1 MSIQLP
7 QTAAR
12 PAGDEPR
19 RQTLEPLDHA
29 GELVNRLTDRGL
41 RASAAPLG
49 SPEGAPAVT
58 AQRTDVHPYVGRLVA
73 LLPCPGSGELYW
85 HWQRPFRGSRWIGAR
100 WFQPFSPAYAYDDT
114 ADAIAAVIA
123 DELRASAR
131 LRYGSAARPDAV
143 AEPDGEVLVYT
154 GHRVHALVSRML
166 ERLKALENDLEDP
179 DLLADLYGID
189 HLATQLRRAAARSA
203 VLGGRTARRASTPMP
218 VSTVLRQAMAEV
230 EAYQRVRL
238 TLPDDDMEIPGYA
251 GPDVIHIL
259 AELVE
264 NATRF
269 FGGTVRMVTVQAPGG
284 LGVEVRDEGKWAL
297 SAARLA
303 ELRRILEAP
312 FQVSLR
318 EQVRQG
324 QVGLLVAA
332 RLAVRHGIRIELRPQ
347 SPGMCALVVLP
358 HALLASPPGTT
369 ALPQALLRRR
379 TPAPISTPASPP
391 PDPAP
396 TSAAAQEPP
405 AYEQPPPTAPT
416 ALPATHAG
424 RPPLPRRR
432 KTSPAADAVPHPS
445 GEPAPESSPARPP
458 SPELMARFATGLRR
472 GQAEQRHEPAS
483 EPTDESMKR
492 FR

>member
-1 MSIQLP
+1 M
-7 QTAAR
+7 
-12 PAGDEPR
+12 
-19 RQTLEPLDHA
+19 DHA
-29 GELVNRLTDRGL
+29 RELVNRLTDRGL

-58 AQRTDVHPYVGRLVA
+58 AQRTDIYPYVGRLVA

-100 WFQPFSPAYAYDDT
+100 WFQPFAPANAYDEA

-123 DELRASAR
+123 ADLRARAR
-131 LRYGSAARPDAV
+131 LLHASAARPDA
-143 AEPDGEVLVYT
+143 AEEPDGEVLVYT

-166 ERLKALENDLEDP
+166 ERLKAIENDQEDP

-203 VLGGRTARRASTPMP
+203 VLGGRTARRASAPMP
-218 VSTVLRQAMAEV
+218 LSTVLRQAMAEV

-238 TLPDDDMEIPGYA
+238 TLPDDDREIPGYA

-269 FGGTVRMVTVQAPGG
+269 SGGTVRMVTVQTPEGS
-284 LGVEVRDEGKWAL
+284 LGVEVRDEGELAL
-297 SAARLA
+297 SAERLARLQG
-303 ELRRILEAP
+303 ILDAP

-332 RLAVRHGIRIELRPQ
+332 RLAVRHGIRIELHPKA
-347 SPGMCALVVLP
+347 PGMRALVILP
-358 HALLASPPGTT
+358 HTLLNSPTPAA
-369 ALPQALLRRR
+369 ALPQPSVRRAAAL
-379 TPAPISTPASPP
+379 PSSPASPP
-391 PDPAP
+391 APPDPVP
-396 TSAAAQEPP
+396 TAAAQGPPVHEQPFTTPP
-405 AYEQPPPTAPT
+405 ASP
-416 ALPATHAG
+416 ALPAG

-432 KTSPAADAVPHPS
+432 KASTAAGAVPPPS
-445 GEPAPESSPARPP
+445 AEPAPVPEPSPARPP
-458 SPELMARFATGLRR
+458 SPELMARFTTGLRR
-472 GQAEQRHEPAS
+472 GQAEQRPDPTSEPAGES
-483 EPTDESMKR
+483 EPG
-492 FR
+492 

>member
-1 MSIQLP
+1 MSIRLP
-7 QTAAR
+7 QTAVR
-12 PAGDEPR
+12 PAGEEPR
-19 RQTLEPLDHA
+19 RQALEPLDHA

-58 AQRTDVHPYVGRLVA
+58 AQRTDIYPYVGRLVA
-73 LLPCPGSGELYW
+73 LLPNPSNPDELYW

-100 WFQPFSPAYAYDDT
+100 WFQPFAPANAYDEA

-123 DELRASAR
+123 ADLRARAR
-131 LRYGSAARPDAV
+131 LLHASAARPDAV
-143 AEPDGEVLVYT
+143 EEPDGEVLVYT

-166 ERLKALENDLEDP
+166 ERLKAIENDLEDP

-203 VLGGRTARRASTPMP
+203 VLGGRTARRASAPMP
-218 VSTVLRQAMAEV
+218 ISTVLRQAMAEV
-230 EAYQRVRL
+230 EAFQRVRL
-238 TLPDDDMEIPGYA
+238 TLPDDDVEIPGYA

-269 FGGTVRMVTVQAPGG
+269 SGGTVRMVTVQTPAG
-284 LGVEVRDEGKWAL
+284 LGVEVRDEGELAL
-297 SAARLA
+297 AAERLA
-303 ELRRILEAP
+303 GLRRILDAP
-312 FQVSLR
+312 FEVSLR

-332 RLAVRHGIRIELRPQ
+332 RLAARHGVRIELRPQ

-358 HALLASPPGTT
+358 HALLASPPGIT
-369 ALPQALLRRR
+369 AVPQALLRRR

-391 PDPAP
+391 PPDPAP

-405 AYEQPPPTAPT
+405 AYKQPPPT

-432 KTSPAADAVPHPS
+432 KTSPAAGAVPHPS
-445 GEPAPESSPARPP
+445 GEPAPESSPTRPP

-472 GQAEQRHEPAS
+472 GQAEQQPD
-483 EPTDESMKR
+483 PTDGPEPG
-492 FR
+492 